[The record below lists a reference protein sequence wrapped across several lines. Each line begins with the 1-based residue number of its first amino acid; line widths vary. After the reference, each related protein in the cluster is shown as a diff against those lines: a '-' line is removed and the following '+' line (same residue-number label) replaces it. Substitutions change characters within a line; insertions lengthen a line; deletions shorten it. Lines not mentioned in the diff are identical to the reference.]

1 MRFLPDV
8 RCGGVEGGVSG
19 QWPAGLAP
27 SGVGPTLLQHRAA
40 GSHWPNSHCRDCCLL
55 RREGR
60 VGKQTRMV
68 EIRHSF
74 TSISSFLS
82 PELLSVVE
90 KSDNELNQ
98 KIQEESCPE
107 LCPPAPGAP
116 RQGLMPQLISTQMC
130 VRHLQ
135 TPGYATWV
143 CDAVICLSRLKI
155 YATSHAVFFEF
166 KRTF

>member
-1 MRFLPDV
+1 M
-8 RCGGVEGGVSG
+8 EGGVSG

-74 TSISSFLS
+74 TNISSFLS

-107 LCPPAPGAP
+107 LCPPTPEPLAKVLHLDLCPCKCVCSVYKP
-116 RQGLMPQLISTQMC
+116 RVTL
-130 VRHLQ
+130 H
-135 TPGYATWV
+135 GYV
-143 CDAVICLSRLKI
+143 ML
-155 YATSHAVFFEF
+155 
-166 KRTF
+166 